1 MLSKA
6 LVRSK
11 PSWVCLQ
18 LCRSATTSAPAAET
32 PSWVDGPER
41 DLVNFPRIK
50 PLVNPSPVRMGFIPQ
65 GWFDMFYDKT
75 GVTGPYMLGAGV
87 ATFLISKELYVLD
100 HEFYAGLIMYPLYA
114 YGIIK
119 FGPAV
124 SEHCFKETT
133 EYNKGLDSLRDNQIE
148 SNEEGIKNNKD
159 SIVSAENQKILFQA
173 KKENIKLQL
182 EAAYRERMQSVYEE
196 VKKRLDYQLETSNVK
211 QRFEQKHMV
220 EWIDASVRKSITP
233 AVEEAALKQCFAD
246 LKILAAKA

>member
-6 LVRSK
+6 IVRSK
-11 PSWVCLQ
+11 PTWVCLQ
-18 LCRSATTSAPAAET
+18 LCRSSTTAAAT

-50 PLVNPSPVRMGFIPQ
+50 PLVNPAPVRMGFIPQ

-87 ATFLISKELYVLD
+87 ATFLISKEWFVLD
-100 HEFYAGLIMYPLYA
+100 HEFYAGLIMYTLYG
-114 YGIIK
+114 YCIKK

-124 SEHCFKETT
+124 SEYCFKETT
-133 EYNKGLDSLRDNQIE
+133 AYNKALDGLRDNDIAT
-148 SNEEGIKNNKD
+148 NENGINSAKD
-159 SIVSAENQKILFQA
+159 SIVSAENQATLFQA

-182 EAAYRERMQSVYEE
+182 EAAYRERMQMVHDE

-233 AVEEAALKQCFAD
+233 AVEDAALKQCIAD
-246 LKILAAKA
+246 LKVLAAKA

>member
-11 PSWVCLQ
+11 PTWVCLQ
-18 LCRSATTSAPAAET
+18 LCRSSTTAAAT

-50 PLVNPSPVRMGFIPQ
+50 PLVNPAPTRMGFIPQ
-65 GWFDMFYDKT
+65 GWFDMFYSKT

-87 ATFLISKELYVLD
+87 ATFLISKEWFVLD
-100 HEFYAGLIMYPLYA
+100 HEFYCGVFMYGL
-114 YGIIK
+114 YGYGVKK

-124 SEHCFKETT
+124 SDYCYKETS
-133 EYNKGLDSLRDNQIE
+133 EYNKALDGLRDIDIT
-148 SNEEGIKNNKD
+148 SNESGIAACKD
-159 SIVSAENQKILFQA
+159 GIASAENQTHLFQA

-182 EAAYRERMQSVYEE
+182 EAAYRERLQMVHDE

-220 EWIDASVRKSITP
+220 EWIDASVRASITP
-233 AVEEAALKQCFAD
+233 AVEDAALKQCIAD
-246 LKILAAKA
+246 LKVLAAKA

>member
-18 LCRSATTSAPAAET
+18 LCRSSTTASSAANT

-87 ATFLISKELYVLD
+87 ATFLISKEWYVLD

-124 SEHCFKETT
+124 AEHCFKETT
-133 EYNKGLDSLRDNQIE
+133 EYNKGLDSLRDLQIE
-148 SNEEGIKNNKD
+148 SNEEGIKNNKE
-159 SIVSAENQKILFQA
+159 SIVSAENQTMLFQA

-220 EWIDASVRKSITP
+220 EWIDNSVRQSITP
-233 AVEEAALKQCFAD
+233 AVEDAVLKQCFAD